1 MRTLDVAW
9 ERAKILRDW
18 RIWGRRIAQTAR
30 IALGQDLVGVY
41 VFGSVVKD
49 EAVACSDVDLLIVAK
64 KLPMSHIERSEIK
77 LKIMDSAGLP
87 SVNPFE
93 IHLVDEEEAV
103 VYFRHIGEA
112 LMRIE

>member
-18 RIWGRRIAQTAR
+18 RIWGGRIAQTAR
-30 IALGQDLVGVY
+30 TALGQDLVGVY

-64 KLPMSHIERSEIK
+64 KLPRSHTERSGIK

-87 SVNPFE
+87 SVHPFE
-93 IHLVDEEEAV
+93 LHLVDEEEAAT
-103 VYFRHIGEA
+103 YFRHIGEA
-112 LMRIE
+112 LMRI